1 MVSETEFKR
10 ICWAS
15 RRGMLELDLIMG
27 RFANEFFKQTSD
39 EEQQLYI
46 ELLECEDTD
55 LFAWFMGPREPDPE
69 HAQIVNVI
77 RSATCSV

>member
-10 ICWAS
+10 ICWGS

-27 RFANEFFKQTSD
+27 RYANEFFMQGTD

-46 ELLECEDTD
+46 NLLECEDTD
-55 LFAWFMGPREPDPE
+55 LFAWFMGHRKADAE
-69 HAQIVNVI
+69 HEQIVNVI
-77 RSATCSV
+77 RSATRPA